1 MDTSRLW
8 VLDAQTLSGRSE
20 NGSIGSRQR
29 QISWF
34 VASFNIYLLSLIM
47 RTVAQILAIGNESVL
62 RDLLNEILGCI
73 KIPYPVQLIIFMNL
87 YFARISF
94 KSDGV
99 FLNTFK
105 CTTC

>member
-1 MDTSRLW
+1 
-8 VLDAQTLSGRSE
+8 
-20 NGSIGSRQR
+20 
-29 QISWF
+29 
-34 VASFNIYLLSLIM
+34 M

-62 RDLLNEILGCI
+62 GDLLNEILGCI

-99 FLNTFK
+99 FLNAFK
-105 CTTC
+105 RANFPLCSFSHEKI